1 MEINFQWELHWNL
14 KICQIKV
21 TKKLTKKILRKYCR
35 AILCAKLKKHKRPLL
50 RQLTKLVSKRRPE
63 EKFLQNVS
71 QFRMSEKSKFFV
83 RVLFSLCILV
93 ITIVCIYISSN
104 YLQSL
109 FYHKTLIET
118 TFETVA
124 GKNNL

>member
-1 MEINFQWELHWNL
+1 MR
-14 KICQIKV
+14 KV
-21 TKKLTKKILRKYCR
+21 NDSYK
-35 AILCAKLKKHKRPLL
+35 L

-83 RVLFSLCILV
+83 RVLFSLSILV
-93 ITIVCIYISSN
+93 ITIACIYISSN

-109 FYHKTLIET
+109 FYDNTLIET
-118 TFETVA
+118 TFKTVA